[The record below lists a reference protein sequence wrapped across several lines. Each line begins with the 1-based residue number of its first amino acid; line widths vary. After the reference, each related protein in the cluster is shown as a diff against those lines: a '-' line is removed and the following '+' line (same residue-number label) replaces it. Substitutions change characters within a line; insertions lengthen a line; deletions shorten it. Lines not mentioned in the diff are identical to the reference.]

1 MHGLFEKNAG
11 KPITFGTLL
20 PIFKGQ
26 SVNTAGFLLAVLK
39 HQGLVRPIADSP
51 RCYERADAKAFF
63 AEVKALIGGPAV
75 KPAKAV
81 KAAKVNAASS
91 SGAYSDKAKA
101 ATPGKAKPAKPS
113 VPKR

>member
-1 MHGLFEKNAG
+1 MHDLFEKNAG

-63 AEVKALIGGPAV
+63 AEVKALMGAMPTKTA
-75 KPAKAV
+75 KAKAV
-81 KAAKVNAASS
+81 PSTATVIDKPNAAK
-91 SGAYSDKAKA
+91 
-101 ATPGKAKPAKPS
+101 TPVKAKPAKPS
-113 VPKR
+113 APKC

>member
-39 HQGLVRPIADSP
+39 HEGLVRPIAESP
-51 RCYERADAKAFF
+51 RCYERADARTFF
-63 AEVKALIGGPAV
+63 AEVKALIGPAA
-75 KPAKAV
+75 KTAKA
-81 KAAKVNAASS
+81 KAAPSMGAAN
-91 SGAYSDKAKA
+91 DRAKA
-101 ATPGKAKPAKPS
+101 ATPGKAKPAKTAAS
-113 VPKR
+113 KR